1 MSSDTTMAAAT
12 AAPASTADAA
22 SAAAAGAST
31 GAHGAANRSKLKVE
45 EADDTTTAAAA
56 PSSTTSDVAHRTA
69 PATPA
74 KGGINRKK
82 APPAS
87 PRTEAATKVNGT
99 VSSGAMG
106 KAITNGNGNGIGN
119 GNSKKRSAESDD
131 DGDDEDGATPA
142 KAKTKSPLKARVKT
156 ATTAG
161 ATTNG
166 SKAAGDERD
175 HERDGVEGYT
185 GQAVSSSSS
194 PVPAPT
200 SSSSANGSKVSKRR
214 KVNHGHLCRDEVRD
228 AKKLKTER
236 DHSTEEASPSSPT
249 SPNEMATNTPEVQ
262 DLPVEDSVDGI
273 LQRPPQ
279 QQQEQ
284 QQPQT
289 TQQQT
294 QQTQTQTASQ
304 TNPSMPPPRNSVAP
318 GLLAPSPVSTT
329 QRAKFNNNNSNN
341 PNFLVPDWTGAG
353 VSQQDWNPYHHPM
366 MFSNPEAASE
376 YDLMNEFFLDSIYNN
391 DMFLGGGGESLF
403 QDPSFS
409 GPNLFGPSSASAS
422 SATENGT
429 SAAAAAA
436 PGGSLTANGLRANA
450 MLPQAAPSPMI
461 RPASVKPTLEKAKE
475 LYYLTAADPPKDG
488 IPEDRM
494 KQVLKAK
501 HDAGLL
507 KPFNYINGY
516 RRLQKY
522 MDENMQPPSK
532 QRIQKSLERFRPQFR
547 QKTHQLTDIDLIFVE
562 EWFERSLMEYDRV
575 FAAMAVPACL
585 WRRTGEI
592 FRGNKEFAEL
602 IHVPI
607 EHMRDGKLAIYE
619 LIAEDSAVSYWE
631 KFGAIAFDPSQKAML
646 TTCYLK
652 NPDPNATD
660 KLIHCCFSFTIRRDS
675 SHIPAMIIGNFLPI
689 P

>member
-1 MSSDTTMAAAT
+1 MSSDSKAT
-12 AAPASTADAA
+12 AGDAA
-22 SAAAAGAST
+22 SA
-31 GAHGAANRSKLKVE
+31 NRLKFE
-45 EADDTTTAAAA
+45 DDDHDLENDTLIGTTTAGGA
-56 PSSTTSDVAHRTA
+56 PSSTTTSSDVAHRKSK
-69 PATPA
+69 P
-74 KGGINRKK
+74 GINRKK
-82 APPAS
+82 GPSTGKDDGGAESIA
-87 PRTEAATKVNGT
+87 NGG
-99 VSSGAMG
+99 SSGS
-106 KAITNGNGNGIGN
+106 TNGSGNVR
-119 GNSKKRSAESDD
+119 KRSAANNGEELN
-131 DGDDEDGATPA
+131 GHEEVKDEVPGGNA
-142 KAKTKSPLKARVKT
+142 L
-156 ATTAG
+156 
-161 ATTNG
+161 
-166 SKAAGDERD
+166 AA
-175 HERDGVEGYT
+175 
-185 GQAVSSSSS
+185 A
-194 PVPAPT
+194 PPT
-200 SSSSANGSKVSKRR
+200 SSSPPPAPASSSSNGKVSKRR
-214 KVNHGHLCRDEVRD
+214 KVNHGLSTVAPYTDLGAYGFSFVSRHLCRDEVRD
-228 AKKLKTER
+228 AKRLKPER

-249 SPNEMATNTPEVQ
+249 SPNEMATNTPEIQ
-262 DLPVEDSVDGI
+262 EIPAEDSSGEGG
-273 LQRPPQ
+273 LQQHTHQ
-279 QQQEQ
+279 QNKQ
-284 QQPQT
+284 
-289 TQQQT
+289 
-294 QQTQTQTASQ
+294 
-304 TNPSMPPPRNSVAP
+304 NPSMPPPRNSVASTP
-318 GLLAPSPVSTT
+318 GLLALSPVSTT
-329 QRAKFNNNNSNN
+329 QRANLHAQ
-341 PNFLVPDWTGAG
+341 NFLGVPDWT
-353 VSQQDWNPYHHPM
+353 VSQQSWNPYHHPM

-391 DMFLGGGGESLF
+391 DMFLGGEGLL
-403 QDPSFS
+403 QDHGFNDN
-409 GPNLFGPSSASAS
+409 NLFAAGSTSGSSAAENGAS
-422 SATENGT
+422 SSTTAT
-429 SAAAAAA
+429 A
-436 PGGSLTANGLRANA
+436 SLNGLRANA

-522 MDENMQPPSK
+522 MDDNMQSSSK
-532 QRIQKSLERFRPQFR
+532 QRIQKSLERFRPKFR
-547 QKTHQLTDIDLIFVE
+547 EKTHQLTDIDLIFVE

-607 EHMRDGKLAIYE
+607 EQMRDGKLAIYE

-652 NPDPNATD
+652 NPDPSASD

>member
-1 MSSDTTMAAAT
+1 MY
-12 AAPASTADAA
+12 
-22 SAAAAGAST
+22 
-31 GAHGAANRSKLKVE
+31 
-45 EADDTTTAAAA
+45 
-56 PSSTTSDVAHRTA
+56 RTY
-69 PATPA
+69 
-74 KGGINRKK
+74 GF
-82 APPAS
+82 
-87 PRTEAATKVNGT
+87 
-99 VSSGAMG
+99 
-106 KAITNGNGNGIGN
+106 
-119 GNSKKRSAESDD
+119 
-131 DGDDEDGATPA
+131 
-142 KAKTKSPLKARVKT
+142 
-156 ATTAG
+156 
-161 ATTNG
+161 
-166 SKAAGDERD
+166 
-175 HERDGVEGYT
+175 
-185 GQAVSSSSS
+185 
-194 PVPAPT
+194 
-200 SSSSANGSKVSKRR
+200 
-214 KVNHGHLCRDEVRD
+214 
-228 AKKLKTER
+228 
-236 DHSTEEASPSSPT
+236 
-249 SPNEMATNTPEVQ
+249 
-262 DLPVEDSVDGI
+262 
-273 LQRPPQ
+273 
-279 QQQEQ
+279 
-284 QQPQT
+284 
-289 TQQQT
+289 
-294 QQTQTQTASQ
+294 
-304 TNPSMPPPRNSVAP
+304 
-318 GLLAPSPVSTT
+318 GLLYVCLSYVFPAV
-329 QRAKFNNNNSNN
+329 
-341 PNFLVPDWTGAG
+341 LVPDWTGTG

-376 YDLMNEFFLDSIYNN
+376 YDLMNEFFLDSIYNTE
-391 DMFLGGGGESLF
+391 MFLGGGDNLF

-409 GPNLFGPSSASAS
+409 GNNLFGTGSASAS

-429 SAAAAAA
+429 SAAAAASA

-522 MDENMQPPSK
+522 MDENMSPSSK

-652 NPDPNATD
+652 NPDPNAAE

>member
-1 MSSDTTMAAAT
+1 
-12 AAPASTADAA
+12 
-22 SAAAAGAST
+22 
-31 GAHGAANRSKLKVE
+31 
-45 EADDTTTAAAA
+45 
-56 PSSTTSDVAHRTA
+56 
-69 PATPA
+69 
-74 KGGINRKK
+74 
-82 APPAS
+82 
-87 PRTEAATKVNGT
+87 
-99 VSSGAMG
+99 
-106 KAITNGNGNGIGN
+106 
-119 GNSKKRSAESDD
+119 
-131 DGDDEDGATPA
+131 
-142 KAKTKSPLKARVKT
+142 
-156 ATTAG
+156 
-161 ATTNG
+161 
-166 SKAAGDERD
+166 
-175 HERDGVEGYT
+175 
-185 GQAVSSSSS
+185 
-194 PVPAPT
+194 
-200 SSSSANGSKVSKRR
+200 
-214 KVNHGHLCRDEVRD
+214 
-228 AKKLKTER
+228 
-236 DHSTEEASPSSPT
+236 
-249 SPNEMATNTPEVQ
+249 MATNTPEIQ
-262 DLPVEDSVDGI
+262 EIPAEDSSTGGASTSSN
-273 LQRPPQ
+273 PQ
-279 QQQEQ
+279 NQNQNQQNS
-284 QQPQT
+284 P
-289 TQQQT
+289 
-294 QQTQTQTASQ
+294 
-304 TNPSMPPPRNSVAP
+304 MPPPRNSVAP
-318 GLLAPSPVSTT
+318 ASGLLAPSPVSAT
-329 QRAKFNNNNSNN
+329 QRNFNSQN
-341 PNFLVPDWTGAG
+341 LLGVPDWTG

-391 DMFLGGGGESLF
+391 DMFLGGN
-403 QDPSFS
+403 D
-409 GPNLFGPSSASAS
+409 NLFPDSGFNSNNIFGPASTSSSSAENAPSSATASAS
-422 SATENGT
+422 A

-436 PGGSLTANGLRANA
+436 ANANSMNGLRAPNA

-516 RRLQKY
+516 RRLSKY
-522 MDENMQPPSK
+522 MDENMQPSSK
-532 QRIQKSLERFRPQFR
+532 QRIQKSLERFRPKFR
-547 QKTHQLTDIDLIFVE
+547 EKTHQLTDMDLIFVE

-652 NPDPNATD
+652 NPDPNASE

>member
-1 MSSDTTMAAAT
+1 MSSDSKAK
-12 AAPASTADAA
+12 PGHDAA
-22 SAAAAGAST
+22 SA
-31 GAHGAANRSKLKVE
+31 NRLKFE
-45 EADDTTTAAAA
+45 DDDDLENDTPIGTTAGGA
-56 PSSTTSDVAHRTA
+56 PSSTTTSSDVAHRKSK
-69 PATPA
+69 P
-74 KGGINRKK
+74 GINRKK
-82 APPAS
+82 GPSTGKDDGGAESFA
-87 PRTEAATKVNGT
+87 NGG
-99 VSSGAMG
+99 SSGS
-106 KAITNGNGNGIGN
+106 TNGSGNVR
-119 GNSKKRSAESDD
+119 KRSAAANN
-131 DGDDEDGATPA
+131 GDDSNGHEE
-142 KAKTKSPLKARVKT
+142 VKDEVVPGGN
-156 ATTAG
+156 AL
-161 ATTNG
+161 
-166 SKAAGDERD
+166 AA
-175 HERDGVEGYT
+175 
-185 GQAVSSSSS
+185 A
-194 PVPAPT
+194 PPT
-200 SSSSANGSKVSKRR
+200 SSSPPPAPASSSSNGKVSKRR
-214 KVNHGHLCRDEVRD
+214 KVNHACVYCRRSHMTCDDERPCTRCVKRNIGHLCRDEVRD
-228 AKKLKTER
+228 AKRLKPER
-236 DHSTEEASPSSPT
+236 EHSTEEASPSSPT
-249 SPNEMATNTPEVQ
+249 SPNEMATNTPEIQ
-262 DLPVEDSVDGI
+262 EIPAEDSSGEGAG
-273 LQRPPQ
+273 LQ
-279 QQQEQ
+279 QQHTHQ
-284 QQPQT
+284 QNKQ
-289 TQQQT
+289 
-294 QQTQTQTASQ
+294 
-304 TNPSMPPPRNSVAP
+304 NPSMPPPRNSVASTP
-318 GLLAPSPVSTT
+318 GLLALSPVSTT
-329 QRAKFNNNNSNN
+329 QRANLHAQ
-341 PNFLVPDWTGAG
+341 NFLGVPDWT
-353 VSQQDWNPYHHPM
+353 VSQQSWNPYHHPM

-391 DMFLGGGGESLF
+391 DMFLGGESLL
-403 QDPSFS
+403 QDHGFNDN
-409 GPNLFGPSSASAS
+409 NLFAAGSTSGSSAAENGAS
-422 SATENGT
+422 SSTTAT
-429 SAAAAAA
+429 A
-436 PGGSLTANGLRANA
+436 SLNGLRANA

-522 MDENMQPPSK
+522 MDDNMQSSSK
-532 QRIQKSLERFRPQFR
+532 QRIQKSLERFRPKFR
-547 QKTHQLTDIDLIFVE
+547 EKTHQLTDIDLIFVE

-607 EHMRDGKLAIYE
+607 EQMRDGKLAIYE

-652 NPDPNATD
+652 NPDPNASD

>member
-1 MSSDTTMAAAT
+1 MSSDSKAT
-12 AAPASTADAA
+12 AVDAA
-22 SAAAAGAST
+22 SATRLKIEDDDLENDTPAG
-31 GAHGAANRSKLKVE
+31 
-45 EADDTTTAAAA
+45 TTAGA
-56 PSSTTSDVAHRTA
+56 PSSSTTSSDVAHRKFK
-69 PATPA
+69 P
-74 KGGINRKK
+74 GINRKK
-82 APPAS
+82 GPSTGRDGGGAESIA
-87 PRTEAATKVNGT
+87 NGG
-99 VSSGAMG
+99 SSGS
-106 KAITNGNGNGIGN
+106 TNGSGNVR
-119 GNSKKRSAESDD
+119 KRSANNGEELN
-131 DGDDEDGATPA
+131 GHEEVNGGASGNA
-142 KAKTKSPLKARVKT
+142 Q
-156 ATTAG
+156 
-161 ATTNG
+161 
-166 SKAAGDERD
+166 AA
-175 HERDGVEGYT
+175 
-185 GQAVSSSSS
+185 A
-194 PVPAPT
+194 PPT
-200 SSSSANGSKVSKRR
+200 SSSPPPAPASSSSNGKVSKRR
-214 KVNHGHLCRDEVRD
+214 KVNHACVYCRRSHMTCDDERPCTRCVKRNIGHLCRDEVRD
-228 AKKLKTER
+228 AKRLKPER

-249 SPNEMATNTPEVQ
+249 SPHEMATNTPEIQ
-262 DLPVEDSVDGI
+262 EISAEDSSGEGG
-273 LQRPPQ
+273 LQQHSHQ
-279 QQQEQ
+279 QNKQ
-284 QQPQT
+284 
-289 TQQQT
+289 
-294 QQTQTQTASQ
+294 
-304 TNPSMPPPRNSVAP
+304 NPSMPPPRNSVASTP
-318 GLLAPSPVSTT
+318 GLLALSPVSTT
-329 QRAKFNNNNSNN
+329 QRASLHAQ
-341 PNFLVPDWTGAG
+341 NFLGVPDWTG

-391 DMFLGGGGESLF
+391 DMFLGGDGLF
-403 QDPSFS
+403 QDQGFNNNNIFGAGSTS
-409 GPNLFGPSSASAS
+409 GSSAAENGAS
-422 SATENGT
+422 SSTTAT
-429 SAAAAAA
+429 A
-436 PGGSLTANGLRANA
+436 SLNGLRANA

-522 MDENMQPPSK
+522 MDENMQSSSK
-532 QRIQKSLERFRPQFR
+532 QRIQKSLERFRPKFR
-547 QKTHQLTDIDLIFVE
+547 EKTHQLTDIDLIFVE

-607 EHMRDGKLAIYE
+607 EQMRDGKLAIYE

-652 NPDPNATD
+652 NPDPNASD